1 MHNDPLAF
9 LDHDLPAQFQK
20 GLSTLKA
27 STAPTAKEELD
38 DVLQA
43 IGTVRV
49 IVEGEG
55 GGERWVS
62 VEGGA
67 MSVTEAK
74 PELAVRGVFAF
85 SSEAAK
91 GALELLAESGRLD
104 DPKAAMGLSR
114 VASKRAEKILANQK
128 IEFHVIVI
136 DLPDG
141 MDDVTVRCGIGVSEP
156 PTKPQFTATISYD
169 DLEDMREGDLTPQ
182 QVIGRLKLTG
192 DASRAMALGMTLF
205 SPPKK
210 K

>member
-1 MHNDPLAF
+1 MHKDPLAF
-9 LDHDLPAQFQK
+9 LETDLPVQFKK
-20 GLSTLKA
+20 GLAALQA
-27 STAPTAKEELD
+27 STAPTAKDELE

-43 IGTVRV
+43 VGTVRV
-49 IVEGEG
+49 IVEGD
-55 GGERWVS
+55 GERWVS
-62 VEGGA
+62 VSSGEMTVGD
-67 MSVTEAK
+67 AK
-74 PELAVRGVFAF
+74 PELPVRGVFSF

-91 GALELLAESGRLD
+91 GALELLEESGRLD

-141 MDDVTVRCGIGVSEP
+141 MDDVTVRCGIGVAEP
-156 PTKPQFTATISYD
+156 PAKPQFTATISYD

-205 SPPKK
+205 APPKK

>member
-1 MHNDPLAF
+1 MHKEPLAF
-9 LDHDLPAQFQK
+9 LETDLPVQFKK
-20 GLSTLKA
+20 GLAALQGS
-27 STAPTAKEELD
+27 SAPTAKDELE

-43 IGTVRV
+43 VGTVRV
-49 IVEGEG
+49 IVEGD
-55 GGERWVS
+55 GERWVS
-62 VEGGA
+62 VSSGEMTVSDA
-67 MSVTEAK
+67 Q
-74 PELAVRGVFAF
+74 PELPVRGVFSF

-91 GALELLAESGRLD
+91 GALELLEESGRLD

-141 MDDVTVRCGIGVSEP
+141 MDDVTVRCGIGVAEP
-156 PTKPQFTATISYD
+156 PAKPQFTATISYD

-205 SPPKK
+205 APPKK

>member
-1 MHNDPLAF
+1 MNKDPLAF
-9 LDHDLPAQFQK
+9 LETDLPVQFKK
-20 GLSTLKA
+20 GLAALQA
-27 STAPTAKEELD
+27 STAPTAKDELE

-43 IGTVRV
+43 VGTVRV
-49 IVEGEG
+49 IVEGD
-55 GGERWVS
+55 GERWVS
-62 VEGGA
+62 VSSGEMTVGDA
-67 MSVTEAK
+67 T
-74 PELAVRGVFAF
+74 PELPVRGVFSF

-91 GALELLAESGRLD
+91 GALELLEESGRLD

-141 MDDVTVRCGIGVSEP
+141 MDDVTVRCGIGVAEP
-156 PTKPQFTATISYD
+156 PAKPQFTATISYD

-205 SPPKK
+205 APPKK